1 MSFFVSLYVTWI
13 LSIWDI
19 LSFQKNSDISLK
31 ISILNF
37 FHLAS
42 FPSFSCK
49 VVFPISLDNPKDTA
63 SEPLGVRAL
72 FPPPRPS
79 LCKLFL
85 IALGK
90 TRHREVEMKIRC
102 VPSVWLSVTPH
113 LENPGYAFVTVS
125 KLNNCVPSSHHKG
138 SLFKEWYRM
147 ESRKIKQ
154 QQRKRISTSCNVTK
168 ATLIKITIHLH
179 LVEWYRTGKRYFCQE

>member
-1 MSFFVSLYVTWI
+1 MHPFLLFLVR
-13 LSIWDI
+13 
-19 LSFQKNSDISLK
+19 LSFLSPSTTQKTQPKSRWV
-31 ISILNF
+31 F
-37 FHLAS
+37 V
-42 FPSFSCK
+42 PSS
-49 VVFPISLDNPKDTA
+49 
-63 SEPLGVRAL
+63 
-72 FPPPRPS
+72 PPPPPS

-138 SLFKEWYRM
+138 SLFKEWYRI
-147 ESRKIKQ
+147 ESKKIKQ